1 MKKDTNQEP
10 NKRPNHRFDPG
21 KLTVTDNLLEGE
33 EVAVADLFI
42 QDVKDEFF
50 QVLNNA
56 AKKEDAK

>member
-33 EVAVADLFI
+33 KWRLQI
-42 QDVKDEFF
+42 CLYKMLKMSFF
-50 QVLNNA
+50 RY
-56 AKKEDAK
+56 